1 LETKQSFSGKGHG
14 IGEEGESGVLEVL
27 VVGGEFLLGAGEAEG
42 TGAALIHAVEDGAD
56 TVGAG
61 IGAKPV
67 GGDHAFGEGLERGG
81 ESGEVRQE
89 GAAQGIDVDGLGV
102 EVIEE
107 DIDEDAGNAAAGAA
121 DASDG
126 GADKGVLVGVA
137 VEFAMEGDT
146 EAELGIGNGVEAA
159 FDEIA
164 EEIAKRDEA
173 GIGKNEKMP
182 EIVHSIQ
189 S

>member
-1 LETKQSFSGKGHG
+1 METKQGFSGKGYG

-27 VVGGEFLLGAGEAEG
+27 VVGGEFLLGVGEAEG
-42 TGAALIHAVEDGAD
+42 TPAALLHAVEDGAD
-56 TVGAG
+56 SAG
-61 IGAKPV
+61 GGVGAKPV
-67 GGDHAFGEGLERGG
+67 GGDHAFGEGLEGGG
-81 ESGEVRQE
+81 ESGKVRQE
-89 GAAQGIDVDGLGV
+89 GAAQGINVDGLGV

-126 GADKGVLVGVA
+126 GADEGVLVGVA
-137 VEFAMEGDT
+137 VEFAMEGDA
-146 EAELGIGNGVEAA
+146 EAELGIGNGVKAA
-159 FDEIA
+159 FDEIT

-182 EIVHSIQ
+182 EIVHSNQ